1 MKKKNIIG
9 NINSFSIPVVIFLSI
24 AVIYQIHR
32 WSWGAIFPSRLFT
45 CALFFI
51 LLIIFSFKIWPWM
64 GFNSKDIINTFDK
77 KWIYVS
83 VLAVLLMLSVW
94 IGRSFFPGDYNIHKQ
109 FTLQL
114 LNGSTEGHFFYRETP
129 GHYPP
134 LAHATLATFVNLTGL
149 RMHHIFLAVSALIA
163 FFIPLFSYKLARQ
176 LNFSW
181 GLSLFFSSL
190 ISLYGGFV
198 LTMRR
203 MFHLYLPANQ
213 ISMPFIS
220 RNIAL
225 LLFLLFLIISYKI
238 YQTQNSS
245 YKLSINLGILIGLLG
260 LTHPQAFM
268 SAILFLSVI
277 YVSSFKRKCFTK
289 KIILHFIVSI
299 FIGFVMASVYY
310 IPMIIKIIKYG
321 GLTGVKAEE
330 MFPLSLWLYGPLL
343 FLGIYAFCNK
353 KNLKSW
359 MLPALLTLIIIVFG
373 RFILGLAISIKRWH
387 VFRIHRYGPY
397 LFIFL
402 ALFATA
408 GIDNLLRFRKSI
420 RRAAVAIIIFTIL
433 TGYTT
438 AFIYLDSWRNI
449 RIGKIIKE
457 FKFANIFPERG
468 IEQLRF
474 YISNPKNTLIVP
486 PKIAR
491 RIAYETGLNIPYTEK
506 HRILFKDF
514 FKKNISQEER
524 LKMVN
529 DFYQDLEK
537 GILRE
542 DILSTFATDIFLS
555 SKINLEKIY
564 KLKNITSVKINNK
577 EWFLYQ
583 LTTSS

>member
-1 MKKKNIIG
+1 
-9 NINSFSIPVVIFLSI
+9 
-24 AVIYQIHR
+24 
-32 WSWGAIFPSRLFT
+32 
-45 CALFFI
+45 
-51 LLIIFSFKIWPWM
+51 
-64 GFNSKDIINTFDK
+64 
-77 KWIYVS
+77 
-83 VLAVLLMLSVW
+83 
-94 IGRSFFPGDYNIHKQ
+94 
-109 FTLQL
+109 
-114 LNGSTEGHFFYRETP
+114 
-129 GHYPP
+129 
-134 LAHATLATFVNLTGL
+134 
-149 RMHHIFLAVSALIA
+149 
-163 FFIPLFSYKLARQ
+163 
-176 LNFSW
+176 
-181 GLSLFFSSL
+181 
-190 ISLYGGFV
+190 
-198 LTMRR
+198 
-203 MFHLYLPANQ
+203 
-213 ISMPFIS
+213 
-220 RNIAL
+220 
-225 LLFLLFLIISYKI
+225 
-238 YQTQNSS
+238 
-245 YKLSINLGILIGLLG
+245 
-260 LTHPQAFM
+260 
-268 SAILFLSVI
+268 
-277 YVSSFKRKCFTK
+277 
-289 KIILHFIVSI
+289 
-299 FIGFVMASVYY
+299 
-310 IPMIIKIIKYG
+310 
-321 GLTGVKAEE
+321 
-330 MFPLSLWLYGPLL
+330 
-343 FLGIYAFCNK
+343 
-353 KNLKSW
+353 
-359 MLPALLTLIIIVFG
+359 
-373 RFILGLAISIKRWH
+373 
-387 VFRIHRYGPY
+387 
-397 LFIFL
+397 L

-491 RIAYETGLNIPYTEK
+491 RIAYETGLNIPYTEN